1 MAGDFESI
9 VRAIEEQ
16 DSSIGDMPIPHTY
29 LAATLHKSDEQ
40 MFAGRVSRDKDPRE
54 SLHIEQVPTPELAAG
69 EALIAVMA
77 SAINYNTVWSSIFEP
92 VSTFGFLARYAQTN
106 PDAARHNR
114 RVHRPVRI
122 DGEQRSSGRR
132 RVRSNRR

>member
-40 MFAGRVSRDKDPRE
+40 MFAG
-54 SLHIEQVPTPELAAG
+54 
-69 EALIAVMA
+69 
-77 SAINYNTVWSSIFEP
+77 
-92 VSTFGFLARYAQTN
+92 
-106 PDAARHNR
+106 
-114 RVHRPVRI
+114 
-122 DGEQRSSGRR
+122 
-132 RVRSNRR
+132 

>member
-40 MFAGRVSRDKDPRE
+40 MFAGRASRDKDPRE

-77 SAINYNTVWSSIFEP
+77 SSIMSATLGRLRATSAAETSHSRSGHTNT
-92 VSTFGFLARYAQTN
+92 
-106 PDAARHNR
+106 
-114 RVHRPVRI
+114 
-122 DGEQRSSGRR
+122 
-132 RVRSNRR
+132 